1 MIIVTI
7 RFFKCSNKAFFNEK
21 LNIVRRTSMSQLAD
35 CSIEAGHPSL
45 GRVSPVPGPGTG
57 TMGTLWAGHRVL
69 VITTEIGT
77 ANCSYYLPFGRGRAV
92 MRDRSADNITTR
104 DIHHPWSPSWLGY
117 GLRMKVHVPVTYLK
131 GCWEDWRIVT
141 WHDDGWEEESGD
153 CGGCLWFL
161 RVLINQRLTGD
172 YIWRFLS

>member
-1 MIIVTI
+1 
-7 RFFKCSNKAFFNEK
+7 
-21 LNIVRRTSMSQLAD
+21 MSQLAD

-92 MRDRSADNITTR
+92 MRDRSADNITTTR
-104 DIHHPWSPSWLGY
+104 HSSSVIP
-117 GLRMKVHVPVTYLK
+117 
-131 GCWEDWRIVT
+131 I
-141 WHDDGWEEESGD
+141 
-153 CGGCLWFL
+153 
-161 RVLINQRLTGD
+161 LTGLWAANESSCSSD
-172 YIWRFLS
+172 LSERMLGRLADCDMTRWRMGGGVRRLWRMSLVSQSFDQSTINRRLYLTVFILSGGKLNNLCQ

>member
-1 MIIVTI
+1 MTE
-7 RFFKCSNKAFFNEK
+7 SLKALLGTLSTMKN
-21 LNIVRRTSMSQLAD
+21 LNIEMYMHWCHNWRTAVLRRAIPHWGESPLSQAQVRA
-35 CSIEAGHPSL
+35 AGA
-45 GRVSPVPGPGTG
+45 RGP
-57 TMGTLWAGHRVL
+57 WGHRVL